1 MANGPRPILLLPHSP
16 LSLFPINII
25 IHHRNLPL
33 LLLLFLYTINLLSLL
48 AVSELWLCHLNPS
61 SSSNH
66 LISSPIL
73 LLPLP
78 KSGLPY
84 LTQCSK

>member
-1 MANGPRPILLLPHSP
+1 MANGPRPILLLPNSP

-33 LLLLFLYTINLLSLL
+33 LLLYTINLSLL
-48 AVSELWLCHLNPS
+48 AVSGLWLCHLNPS
-61 SSSNH
+61 
-66 LISSPIL
+66 SSPIL